1 VRGYRVELG
10 EIEATLGGLPGIA
23 DSAARVWHRDGDAW
37 LTAYVVAERGVE
49 LCADDLRTALAGQ
62 LPPYMLPQ
70 SFEMLDTLPRLTSGK
85 LARDEL
91 PAPRRARESGLAPAR
106 TDLEA
111 ELLSIWGDL
120 LQLDT
125 LGVHDDFFMLGGH
138 SLLAT
143 RVIAR
148 IRDRLDLE
156 VPLASIFD
164 APTVAGLAAFIES
177 DWQDDSVPALT
188 RIPRESRRSS

>member
-1 VRGYRVELG
+1 MN
-10 EIEATLGGLPGIA
+10 
-23 DSAARVWHRDGDAW
+23 
-37 LTAYVVAERGVE
+37 
-49 LCADDLRTALAGQ
+49 TALSAN
-62 LPPYMLPQ
+62 
-70 SFEMLDTLPRLTSGK
+70 GK

-91 PAPRRARESGLAPAR
+91 PAPRRRQESDLEPAR
-106 TDLEA
+106 SELES

-120 LQLDT
+120 LQLGT
-125 LGVHDDFFMLGGH
+125 LGVHDNFFTLGGH

-148 IRDRLDLE
+148 IRDRLDTE

-177 DWQDDSVPALT
+177 DRQDDPVPALT
-188 RIPRESRRSS
+188 RIPRQSRRSS